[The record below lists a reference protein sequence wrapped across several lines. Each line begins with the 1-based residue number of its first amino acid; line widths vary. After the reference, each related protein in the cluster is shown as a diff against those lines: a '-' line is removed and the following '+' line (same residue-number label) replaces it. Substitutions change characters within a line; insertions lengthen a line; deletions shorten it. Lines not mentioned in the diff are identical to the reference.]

1 MRRPANDSLTAA
13 TELADQSI
21 IDDVFGEDILMKDL
35 QRKNTV
41 QPTCST
47 TTSYLVP
54 FALRKW
60 SAVPL
65 WCAWNRHRLL
75 QRTWTPV
82 SPPRDLP
89 HHAAPNRN
97 QIHQSEFF
105 AAPVT
110 QSWTATRLLCC
121 PARTNLLRV
130 SASSAIS
137 SNRPS
142 AVPDVAWSSRATS
155 WRRINLSARVARS
168 TRTVLYTNHTLNKF
182 FTIFHT
188 VNFLHVIKSVLQAKY
203 IKQLIVKSRH
213 AYVSKILLV

>member
-1 MRRPANDSLTAA
+1 MFLEKTSWW
-13 TELADQSI
+13 
-21 IDDVFGEDILMKDL
+21 K
-35 QRKNTV
+35 
-41 QPTCST
+41 TCSVRT
-47 TTSYLVP
+47 PCS
-54 FALRKW
+54 
-60 SAVPL
+60 PL
-65 WCAWNRHRLL
+65 AQQRHRILSHLL
-75 QRTWTPV
+75 WENEARYHYGVLGTAIVYFKGLGHPFLLLGIFHIKLHQ
-82 SPPRDLP
+82 S
-89 HHAAPNRN
+89 
-97 QIHQSEFF
+97 HQSEFF
-105 AAPVT
+105 ATPVT

-168 TRTVLYTNHTLNKF
+168 TRTVPYTNHTLNKF

>member
-1 MRRPANDSLTAA
+1 MFLEKTSWW
-13 TELADQSI
+13 
-21 IDDVFGEDILMKDL
+21 K
-35 QRKNTV
+35 
-41 QPTCST
+41 TCSVRT
-47 TTSYLVP
+47 PCS
-54 FALRKW
+54 
-60 SAVPL
+60 PL
-65 WCAWNRHRLL
+65 AQQRHRILSHLL
-75 QRTWTPV
+75 WEDEARYHYGVLGTAIVYFKGLGHPFLLLGIFHIT
-82 SPPRDLP
+82 L
-89 HHAAPNRN
+89 H
-97 QIHQSEFF
+97 QIEIKFIKANSSQLRLH
-105 AAPVT
+105 
-110 QSWTATRLLCC
+110 SWTATRLLCC